1 MNNPA
6 EYSESELFRTDNGVT
21 EMHRNIFQVDSKVEK
36 IDFILVYKET
46 YNENHIQKR
55 TIYERNLTSK
65 RGLKLEH
72 VPSQDKVCVMLPL
85 FSETFYLMYYVPHSW
100 LSGFTQ
106 QAIAILIGDPRYLRF
121 NVLFRENAKGIPSVS
136 SFANEFE

>member
-6 EYSESELFRTDNGVT
+6 EYSESELFRTDNGLT
-21 EMHRNIFQVDSKVEK
+21 EMHRNILQVDSKVEK

-46 YNENHIQKR
+46 YNESHIQKR

-65 RGLKLEH
+65 RGLQLEH

-85 FSETFYLMYYVPHSW
+85 FSETIYLMYYVPHSW

-106 QAIAILIGDPRYLRF
+106 QAIAILIVDRRYLRF
-121 NVLFRENAKGIPSVS
+121 NILIRENAKGLPSVS

>member
-1 MNNPA
+1 MNNNPA

-21 EMHRNIFQVDSKVEK
+21 EMHRNILQVDSKVEK

-65 RGLKLEH
+65 RGLQLEH

-85 FSETFYLMYYVPHSW
+85 F
-100 LSGFTQ
+100 
-106 QAIAILIGDPRYLRF
+106 
-121 NVLFRENAKGIPSVS
+121 
-136 SFANEFE
+136 